1 MFFSKP
7 RVISRSINPNQICLF
22 DKTKISDAI
31 CKAIVEVDGSLADDT
46 KQLAYDIA
54 DRIESKNNGINLT
67 VEQIQD
73 MVENRIVHYR
83 TE

>member
-1 MFFSKP
+1 MT
-7 RVISRSINPNQICLF
+7 VIKRDGREVEF

-54 DRIESKNNGINLT
+54 DRLSLIHI
-67 VEQIQD
+67 
-73 MVENRIVHYR
+73 
-83 TE
+83 